1 MRMIPNR
8 VLLLLFIVILSGAP
22 ANAQTVRVFEWSKGR
37 SPIGLLFIHGIG
49 GCAVPSG
56 QTAASACALN
66 SEDSFKNSKA
76 SKSWPEMI
84 AGDDYQ
90 LAANQLDDILPAPLK
105 IGDLGVW
112 GVDYSRLTNADC
124 APFSIPETARLVRA
138 RIESSRL
145 YDRYEQ
151 VIIVAHS
158 MGGLLTKSM
167 LLEWQT
173 AGDPDGML
181 AKTIAV
187 VFLGVPSQGSKQA
200 PNPGLQSYLYKLM
213 GADKVAGICGRQA
226 QDMFPGLLNTYLR
239 DLERRWE
246 ELLNTRRAAS
256 HSQAP
261 LVQCAYETVPE
272 PLLGG
277 LTSAMIVDEL
287 YAQTQCSGAQ
297 IGLPTFHTNLP
308 KPLNPQDDVH
318 SAFFTPR
325 LDDLFRQWSQW
336 TFTRFD
342 FLPTDTFETFAKII
356 NRNQRSFVL
365 NADAVRSL
373 KPAQGSFEGPDN
385 FVVMAK
391 VAKANPSICLEID
404 WPANG
409 PGRAAFHSTGECR
422 R

>member
-1 MRMIPNR
+1 MRLILSR
-8 VLLLLFIVILSGAP
+8 ALTLLLLAILASSGAR
-22 ANAQTVRVFEWSKGR
+22 AQTVRVFEWSKGR
-37 SPIGLLFIHGIG
+37 SPIALLFIHGIG
-49 GCAVPSG
+49 GCAVPPG
-56 QTAASACALN
+56 QTSAKACAAS
-66 SEDSFKNSKA
+66 SEDTFKNPKA
-76 SKSWPEMI
+76 TKSWPEMI
-84 AGDDYQ
+84 AGDNHRF
-90 LAANQLDDILPAPLK
+90 AANQLDDILPSPLK
-105 IGDLGVW
+105 MDDLGVW

-124 APFSIPETARLVRA
+124 APFSIPETARLMRLK
-138 RIESSRL
+138 IESSGL
-145 YDRYEQ
+145 FDRYEQ
-151 VIIVAHS
+151 IIIVAHS

-181 AKTIAV
+181 ARTIAV
-187 VFLGVPSQGSKQA
+187 MFLGVPSQGSQQA

-213 GADKVAGICGRQA
+213 GADKIAGVCGRQA

-256 HSQAP
+256 RSPAP

-272 PLLGG
+272 PVLGG
-277 LTSAMIVDEL
+277 LTGAMIVDEL
-287 YAQTQCSGAQ
+287 YAQTQCSSAQ
-297 IGLPTFHTNLP
+297 VGLPTHHTMLP
-308 KPLNPQDDVH
+308 KPENLQDDVH
-318 SAFFTPR
+318 SAFFTRR

-336 TFTRFD
+336 SFTRYE
-342 FLPTDTFETFAKII
+342 FLASDTFETFARFV

-365 NADAVRSL
+365 SAEDVRGL
-373 KPAQGSFEGPDN
+373 KPAPGSFDGADN

-391 VAKANPSICLEID
+391 VARANPTICLDVD

-409 PGRAAFHSTGECR
+409 PGQATFRPAGQCR